1 MNLRHPWPLV
11 AIACGLLLTFGLSSS
26 AFASTTG
33 PAANGHYYGVA
44 EWFPSV
50 ASNGAYADLYIQS
63 GNAKDYASGG
73 MPIRPYGRAPTAP
86 TMSRPFKIRS
96 KPDTS
101 TASSPGSNATTPSY
115 YWADQRPNSALW
127 VHKITSI
134 TPTIGTWKPI
144 DIKYLRSDP
153 YYNFSE
159 ASGNQDC
166 YINSSGGL
174 TCDSNT
180 AGSVSTSNPPNTMQS
195 SLKTGLETTSDIDVM
210 TASTYSSG
218 IEYLT
223 TGGTWTSWTRA
234 YLPVNSPATAT

>member
-1 MNLRHPWPLV
+1 
-11 AIACGLLLTFGLSSS
+11 
-26 AFASTTG
+26 
-33 PAANGHYYGVA
+33 
-44 EWFPSV
+44 
-50 ASNGAYADLYIQS
+50 
-63 GNAKDYASGG
+63 
-73 MPIRPYGRAPTAP
+73 
-86 TMSRPFKIRS
+86 MSRPFKIRS

-134 TPTIGTWKPI
+134 TPTIGTWEPI
-144 DIKYLRSDP
+144 EIEYLGSDQWGV

-159 ASGNQDC
+159 ASGNQNC

-180 AGSVSTSNPPNTMQS
+180 AGSVSTSNPPNTTQS
-195 SLKTGLETTSDIDVM
+195 SLETGLETTSGTDVM
-210 TASTYSSG
+210 TASAYSSG

-223 TGGTWTSWTRA
+223 TGVTWTSWTGA
-234 YLPVNSPATAT
+234 YLSVNSPATASWVSKPSEISDSEN